1 MNLKNNTYVC
11 IYILVCVCVCV
22 CIQSYLTLYDPV
34 NCSLPGSTVHW
45 IFQARILEWVAISYS
60 NIYSYIYIYI
70 YIYTHTHIYIYTQL
84 NYCTVHL
91 KLTELH
97 KSTIIQ

>member
-1 MNLKNNTYVC
+1 MNLKKNIYVC
-11 IYILVCVCVCV
+11 IYILVCVCV

-70 YIYTHTHIYIYTQL
+70 YIHTHIYIYIHTTEL
-84 NYCTVHL
+84 LYCTP
-91 KLTELH
+91 KTNRA
-97 KSTIIQ
+97 S